1 MRAQL
6 VFFLF
11 GATDGHAKNFSVT
24 LLSTGYRLTPIY
36 DVMTIFPELAARQ
49 IEIKEAK
56 LAMSVGKNHHYRIRE
71 IRRRHWEQTADAC
84 GFSLNSL
91 HQLLEDFFAKEK
103 LLDTLANQLGRE
115 VPETLI
121 HSVIAGIR
129 KGLKN
134 LED

>member
-1 MRAQL
+1 LLLAPTPL
-6 VFFLF
+6 GCFF
-11 GATDGHAKNFSVT
+11 
-24 LLSTGYRLTPIY
+24 
-36 DVMTIFPELAARQ
+36 
-49 IEIKEAK
+49 
-56 LAMSVGKNHHYRIRE
+56 
-71 IRRRHWEQTADAC
+71 
-84 GFSLNSL
+84 NSL

-115 VPETLI
+115 VPEKLI